1 MKKFS
6 LFILALITLITSC
19 EDPYE
24 GTTYIRSSN
33 DALEMTCAAYLT
45 LNSDEFSLW
54 VELLKYSDYYNALND
69 ADATATVFCPD
80 NDAMRE
86 FLEWRGVS
94 SVREL
99 DRDYARAVAQ
109 VHILNYDLSDASL
122 INYAENGES
131 IPSQTLFQSYL
142 TTGFGYTIT
151 DVDDAELDNTLH
163 NPDSIY
169 INNQARLAKFT
180 AVKTSNGE
188 IFTMGD
194 VIHPL
199 AETILDKLRPYDE
212 YNIFVGAAELCGYD
226 KIVSLIADT
235 TYNINGSMSINS
247 VNFTCLAVPD
257 EVYAQSGIS
266 SVSDL
271 CSYLNAGTNYTD
283 STNALNQYIA
293 YHFFDR
299 EMKVSDFFNFSE
311 EGQINI

>member
-131 IPSQTLFQSYL
+131 IPSQTDLDTRLPMS
-142 TTGFGYTIT
+142 TMRSWTIHCT
-151 DVDDAELDNTLH
+151 IPIRYISTIRLDWQN
-163 NPDSIY
+163 
-169 INNQARLAKFT
+169 
-180 AVKTSNGE
+180 
-188 IFTMGD
+188 
-194 VIHPL
+194 
-199 AETILDKLRPYDE
+199 LR
-212 YNIFVGAAELCGYD
+212 
-226 KIVSLIADT
+226 
-235 TYNINGSMSINS
+235 
-247 VNFTCLAVPD
+247 
-257 EVYAQSGIS
+257 Q
-266 SVSDL
+266 
-271 CSYLNAGTNYTD
+271 
-283 STNALNQYIA
+283 
-293 YHFFDR
+293 
-299 EMKVSDFFNFSE
+299 
-311 EGQINI
+311 

>member
-226 KIVSLIADT
+226 KIVSRIADT

-283 STNALNQYIA
+283 STNALYQYIVLP
-293 YHFFDR
+293 FLRSGDESFGL
-299 EMKVSDFFNFSE
+299 FQF
-311 EGQINI
+311 Q